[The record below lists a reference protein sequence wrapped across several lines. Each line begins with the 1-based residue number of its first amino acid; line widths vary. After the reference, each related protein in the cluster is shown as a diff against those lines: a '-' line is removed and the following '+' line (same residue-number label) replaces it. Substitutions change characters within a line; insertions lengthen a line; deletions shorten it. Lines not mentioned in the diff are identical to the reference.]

1 MQKKA
6 NNRSF
11 GLLFSIIFLI
21 IACWP
26 LLNEESIRL
35 WSLVVSLLF
44 FILGLLD
51 SKILTPLNKSWVKFG
66 ELLGS
71 IIAPFI
77 MFIIFFVILTP
88 IGIVLKIFG
97 KDLLKVKKNKTLKSY
112 WVSKTK
118 INSMDKQF

>member
-112 WVSKTK
+112 WISKTK